1 MNMQILMHFKHS
13 VFLTPIFLGQRL
25 LQYKSDVLE
34 TVVLVNPSEGNIAI
48 EVIIYN
54 PMCFFTSPSPPN
66 FFICMQ
72 PYNHLRYPI
81 IALTVKYNSKCI
93 LFLF

>member
-54 PMCFFTSPSPPN
+54 PMCFFYFSKSSQ
-66 FFICMQ
+66 FFYLHATI
-72 PYNHLRYPI
+72 
-81 IALTVKYNSKCI
+81 
-93 LFLF
+93 